1 MAKRYNA
8 SYVVLKSP
16 IEKKFICFESASNN
30 PETLVKEVQKR
41 HPKDDIMINY
51 IRQAMVATSEAL

>member
-8 SYVVLKSP
+8 CYTILKSP
-16 IEKKFICFESASNN
+16 VEKKFICFESASNN

-41 HPKDDIMINY
+41 HPKNDIVINY
-51 IRQAMVATSEAL
+51 IRQATTATSEAL